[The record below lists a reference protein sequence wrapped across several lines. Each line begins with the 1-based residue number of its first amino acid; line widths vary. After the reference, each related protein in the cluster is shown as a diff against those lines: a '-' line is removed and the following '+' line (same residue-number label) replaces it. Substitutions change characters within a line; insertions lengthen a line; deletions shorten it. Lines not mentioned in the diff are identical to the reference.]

1 VFVLLLPLVECGN
14 EFTWYECEATG
25 VPRHCDDSFV
35 SASSEIANSVVSR
48 LCLCRSPMLYQSIF
62 YHMEVGMN
70 VKLNAIT

>member
-1 VFVLLLPLVECGN
+1 MSLPGMSARLQEC
-14 EFTWYECEATG
+14 
-25 VPRHCDDSFV
+25 HDICDDSFV
-35 SASSEIANSVVSR
+35 SASSEVANPFVSH